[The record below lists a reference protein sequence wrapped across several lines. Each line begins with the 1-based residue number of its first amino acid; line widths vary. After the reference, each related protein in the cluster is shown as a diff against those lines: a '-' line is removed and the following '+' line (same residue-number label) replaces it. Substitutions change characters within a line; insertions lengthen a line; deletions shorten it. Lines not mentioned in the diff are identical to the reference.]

1 MERVNT
7 VKEIKKLIDPVI
19 LPGYHYKTNFN
30 CAEFLITIE
39 SHLVIAAKPV
49 CTDTNFYYEFI
60 LDTQFLSKKEIT
72 YQELDM
78 IKKVIDILEENRN
91 FVLKRIKKYSV
102 EEYRAK
108 KKFDEEQSQKM
119 FEALKELLIKS
130 QEKRESEYC

>member
-30 CAEFLITIE
+30 CAEFLIIIE